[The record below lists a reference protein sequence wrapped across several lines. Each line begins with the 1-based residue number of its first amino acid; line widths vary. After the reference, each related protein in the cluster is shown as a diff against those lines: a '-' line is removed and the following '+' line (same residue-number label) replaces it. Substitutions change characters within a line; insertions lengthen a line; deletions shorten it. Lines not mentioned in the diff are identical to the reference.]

1 MFYLLFSMYTCWGPT
16 VFNSMLSKNDSVHL
30 CICKPQASMYRNKL
44 VKNSTEG
51 DIAPALG
58 EMTTVCNV
66 GEANRVMVH
75 AWRVCQGLI
84 LGQNK
89 IYMRFLLHAFEN
101 CYWKDKY

>member
-1 MFYLLFSMYTCWGPT
+1 MLHLHVSPFIFYTLLGPNC
-16 VFNSMLSKNDSVHL
+16 NSMLSKNDSVHL
-30 CICKPQASMYRNKL
+30 CICKTQVSMYRNKL

-58 EMTTVCNV
+58 EMTTVCNE

-75 AWRVCQGLI
+75 ACQVQT

-89 IYMRFLLHAFEN
+89 IYTMLLLHAFEN
-101 CYWKDKY
+101 CY